1 MDKFP
6 KSKKISQVEM
16 QDRKEKKVCY
26 YCDEKYEP
34 RHKCERRQIYLL
46 EGNEDG
52 EIIGE
57 NDEPK
62 G

>member
-1 MDKFP
+1 
-6 KSKKISQVEM
+6 M